1 MTSHWD
7 PVLTQDK
14 ERKSILMLIE
24 RVGGLDLL
32 TVSEGKDVLSY
43 GFSVTMVLR
52 FTLLPIIS
60 QDTAPLK

>member
-1 MTSHWD
+1 
-7 PVLTQDK
+7 
-14 ERKSILMLIE
+14 MLIE